1 MDLSKDLI
9 SQFVKITNDKKEKS
23 STESFV
29 YGTAV
34 EYEDDIYVKLDGS
47 ETLTPVILAADI
59 KQDERV
65 TVLIK
70 DHMATVI
77 GNMSSPAARNSD
89 LIVVTGI
96 ANANASSINAINQDF
111 GVLNAKYANI
121 EKVVADKVDVV
132 LLDAVKADISD
143 LKTNKLDA
151 ATALITYATIDN
163 LKAATADIET
173 LKTDKLSAS
182 SADLKYATIVNLNA
196 ATADIL
202 KLKTD
207 KLDAATATLT
217 YATITSLN
225 ATNAEINTLK
235 TSKLSATEADLKY
248 ATITGLNA
256 ANAEIGTLKTDK
268 LSVKDAEVTYANIDF
283 SNIGEAAM
291 SYFYANSGLI
301 QNVTISNGSITG
313 NLVGVTIKGDLIEG
327 GTVKADK
334 LVVKGE
340 DGLFYKLNVDA
351 LGETTASSDPKYQNG
366 LDGSVIVA
374 ESIVASKIDVDDLV
388 AFDATIGG
396 FNISDSSL
404 YSGVKSSIS
413 NSTAGVYL
421 GKDGQVNFGDSNR
434 YLKFYNSN
442 GTYKLDVA
450 ADTLTFGGKN
460 VSTEI
465 TNASKTAS
473 DFLRYSDGT
482 GLVVGKLTGTT
493 LAGNVLIDSDSVDI
507 RSGDKVVASYRGDE
521 IYLGMNSA
529 SSIIDLCDGTG
540 TIRNYDTY
548 GDEVRTLAI
557 ESNGDV
563 MVNALYG
570 MGMYTGGSVFNADNS
585 ESDSNSSLTLRSR
598 YVDSDGVG
606 PIEARVQLSNI
617 YRKTIYNNN
626 SSHSYIDSSSI
637 LSMCDNDNDPYIDI
651 LHQVSYEDYMGS
663 ARIQLYGDCGYAG
676 YSLITIE
683 ADDIKLDGIVQIN
696 DNRVLLASKGNF
708 QYWGLINP
716 EGLDSGWIRT
726 TSSGIIPYAQD
737 ATNGKCSLGTSS
749 WPFGA
754 VNTVNLHTPN
764 IYSFKD
770 ADGNYKKININDVVT
785 IDSDGDVIIPN
796 GRAYYCKNASG
807 ATRSLIYMNS
817 SNNTVIG
824 YGGYTAGEGQTNIYG
839 RYVKIFS
846 KTANAD
852 FKPYYEKGDSV
863 STVWWMDGFVTS
875 SKTKVYFTI
884 PMAKPIIGSPTVTVT
899 SNSGGLTVRQHGV
912 GDYGY
917 AYGSSDGIKPSSY
930 SAVIN
935 TDGNA
940 IKITATMPNTT
951 DVINNAPCA
960 VSADI
965 KITFS

>member
-9 SQFVKITNDKKEKS
+9 SQFVKITNDNKQEKK

-89 LIVVTGI
+89 LIIVNGI
-96 ANANASSINAINQDF
+96 ANTNKGNIDILNKDF

-121 EKVVADKVDVV
+121 EKVVADKVDTV

-182 SADLKYATIVNLNA
+182 SAALKYATIVNLNA
-196 ATADIL
+196 ATADISD
-202 KLKTD
+202 LKTN

-217 YATITSLN
+217 YATITSLH
-225 ATNAEINTLK
+225 ATNAEIGALQ
-235 TSKLSATEADLKY
+235 
-248 ATITGLNA
+248 
-256 ANAEIGTLKTDK
+256 TDK
-268 LSVKDAEVTYANIDF
+268 LSVEDAKVTYANIDF
-283 SNIGEAAM
+283 SNIDEAAM

-301 QNVTISNGSITG
+301 QNVTISNGTITG

-334 LVVKGE
+334 LVIKGE

-404 YSGVKSSIS
+404 YSGVKNSIS

-460 VSTEI
+460 VATAI
-465 TNASKTAS
+465 TDASKTAS
-473 DFLRYSDGT
+473 DLSKSYPGS
-482 GLVVGKLTGTT
+482 L
-493 LAGNVLIDSDSVDI
+493 NV
-507 RSGDKVVASYRGDE
+507 
-521 IYLGMNSA
+521 
-529 SSIIDLCDGTG
+529 C
-540 TIRNYDTY
+540 
-548 GDEVRTLAI
+548 
-557 ESNGDV
+557 
-563 MVNALYG
+563 
-570 MGMYTGGSVFNADNS
+570 
-585 ESDSNSSLTLRSR
+585 
-598 YVDSDGVG
+598 
-606 PIEARVQLSNI
+606 
-617 YRKTIYNNN
+617 
-626 SSHSYIDSSSI
+626 
-637 LSMCDNDNDPYIDI
+637 
-651 LHQVSYEDYMGS
+651 
-663 ARIQLYGDCGYAG
+663 
-676 YSLITIE
+676 
-683 ADDIKLDGIVQIN
+683 
-696 DNRVLLASKGNF
+696 
-708 QYWGLINP
+708 
-716 EGLDSGWIRT
+716 
-726 TSSGIIPYAQD
+726 
-737 ATNGKCSLGTSS
+737 
-749 WPFGA
+749 
-754 VNTVNLHTPN
+754 
-764 IYSFKD
+764 
-770 ADGNYKKININDVVT
+770 
-785 IDSDGDVIIPN
+785 
-796 GRAYYCKNASG
+796 
-807 ATRSLIYMNS
+807 
-817 SNNTVIG
+817 
-824 YGGYTAGEGQTNIYG
+824 
-839 RYVKIFS
+839 
-846 KTANAD
+846 
-852 FKPYYEKGDSV
+852 
-863 STVWWMDGFVTS
+863 
-875 SKTKVYFTI
+875 
-884 PMAKPIIGSPTVTVT
+884 
-899 SNSGGLTVRQHGV
+899 
-912 GDYGY
+912 
-917 AYGSSDGIKPSSY
+917 
-930 SAVIN
+930 
-935 TDGNA
+935 
-940 IKITATMPNTT
+940 
-951 DVINNAPCA
+951 
-960 VSADI
+960 
-965 KITFS
+965 

>member
-9 SQFVKITNDKKEKS
+9 SQFVKITNDNKQEKKS
-23 STESFV
+23 SESFV

-89 LIVVTGI
+89 LIIVNGI
-96 ANANASSINAINQDF
+96 ANTNKGNIDILNKDF

-121 EKVVADKVDVV
+121 EKVVADKVDTV
-132 LLDAVKADISD
+132 LLDAVKADITE
-143 LKTNKLDA
+143 LKANKLDA
-151 ATALITYATIDN
+151 ATANITYATIDN
-163 LKAATADIET
+163 LNAAAAQIET

-196 ATADIL
+196 ATADIS
-202 KLKTD
+202 KLNTD

-235 TSKLSATEADLKY
+235 TSKLSATDADLKY
-248 ATITGLNA
+248 ATIASLNA

-268 LSVKDAEVTYANIDF
+268 LSVEDAKVTYANIDF

-301 QNVTISNGSITG
+301 KDVTISNGTITG

-334 LVVKGE
+334 LVIKGE

-351 LGETTASSDPKYQNG
+351 LGETTASADEKYQNG

-374 ESIVASKIDVDDLV
+374 NSIVASKIDVDDLV

-396 FNISDSSL
+396 FNISDTAL
-404 YSGVKSSIS
+404 YSGVKDSIS
-413 NSTAGVYL
+413 NTTAGAYL
-421 GKDGQVNFGDSNR
+421 DKDGQVYFGDSNR
-434 YLKFYNSN
+434 YLKFYNSD

-450 ADTLTFGGKN
+450 ADTITFGGKN
-460 VSTEI
+460 VATAI
-465 TNASKTAS
+465 TDASKTAS
-473 DFLRYSDGT
+473 DFLRYSDDT

-493 LAGNVLIDSDSVDI
+493 LEGNVLIDSDSVDI
-507 RSGDKVVASYRGDE
+507 RIGDKVLASYQGNN

-529 SSIIDLCDGTG
+529 DSIIDLCDGTG
-540 TIRNYDTY
+540 VIRNNDIY
-548 GDEVRTLAI
+548 GDEVRNLTI
-557 ESNGDV
+557 ESNGV
-563 MVNALYG
+563 INTTAPYG
-570 MGMYTGGSVFNADNS
+570 VYMYANDSGFNADNS
-585 ESDSNSSLTLRSR
+585 ENSSSASLSLTSR
-598 YVDSDGVG
+598 YIDADGVG
-606 PIEARVQLSNI
+606 PIDSTVQLSNS
-617 YRKTIYNNN
+617 YRKTIYKNN
-626 SSHSYIDSSSI
+626 SSHSYTDSLSL
-637 LSMCDNDNDPYIDI
+637 LSMYDNDENPNIDI
-651 LHQVSYEDYMGS
+651 LHQVSYEDYMGH
-663 ARIQLYGDCGYAG
+663 ARIMLSGDYGYDGR
-676 YSLITIE
+676 SLIMIE
-683 ADDIKLDGIVQIN
+683 ADVVQIN
-696 DNRVLLASKGNF
+696 ENRVLLADKGST
-708 QYWGLINP
+708 QYWGMLNP
-716 EGLDSGWIRT
+716 DGLDSGWIRT

-749 WPFGA
+749 WPFGNVYTA
-754 VNTVNLHTPN
+754 NLYTPN

-796 GRAYYCKNASG
+796 GRAYYCKNTSG

-817 SNNTVIG
+817 SNTTVIG
-824 YGGYTAGEGQTNIYG
+824 YGG
-839 RYVKIFS
+839 
-846 KTANAD
+846 
-852 FKPYYEKGDSV
+852 
-863 STVWWMDGFVTS
+863 
-875 SKTKVYFTI
+875 
-884 PMAKPIIGSPTVTVT
+884 
-899 SNSGGLTVRQHGV
+899 
-912 GDYGY
+912 
-917 AYGSSDGIKPSSY
+917 
-930 SAVIN
+930 
-935 TDGNA
+935 
-940 IKITATMPNTT
+940 
-951 DVINNAPCA
+951 
-960 VSADI
+960 
-965 KITFS
+965 